1 MPTTSAIQ
9 PAAEVASHLGTLRA
23 LLRLVDPASPFQP
36 ILRSSIDL
44 VAWLALI
51 SRSSAALRRSLQ
63 STPQHAHQFFRL
75 AYTLCEP
82 AELFAFPP
90 DGYSLEE
97 APEIPTLSDVSAMCE
112 EDAAAIDAVIEAF
125 LEAAREQAAREV
137 ARKAA
142 IAETSST
149 NSAANHQPPFYT
161 LTVSTQNLTKSLSGP
176 GDLLGVMKQR
186 CKMSRPFRRKYQPLI
201 ASLDDTLNRLSQTGA
216 ADWAKQRLVYAK
228 LNYLLTQELLPR
240 LDEILD
246 TPPAGGKQSSR
257 TGSAARSQKNTLK
270 KKSQHAINSFRKAY
284 DLVRHEHDER
294 LALQY
299 HTLFRGLLESLA
311 STLASNGL
319 IALSATTPP
328 RIIKDIQRLPPDVID
343 KTLLASWDA
352 NLPESERYDTEVVL
366 AALHYLE
373 TCPEKHGH
381 NRNCRLTYG
390 FSEGDMAAWIRSGN
404 YDGADPTVEVSAR
417 NTAGTK
423 RAGRTLHR
431 LLPMSAAFHG
441 RRLWTPPLSRSMKS
455 TQHRLWTV
463 NPLLA
468 LLPRIATI
476 LATGNSTA
484 ATCDPST
491 PAAPRPT
498 PSRRNKGTR
507 PRRKT

>member
-63 STPQHAHQFFRL
+63 STPEHAHQFFRL

-82 AELFAFPP
+82 AEVFAFPP
-90 DGYSLEE
+90 DGYSLEK

-112 EDAAAIDAVIEAF
+112 EDAAAIDAVIDAVIEAF
-125 LEAAREQAAREV
+125 LE
-137 ARKAA
+137 AA

-149 NSAANHQPPFYT
+149 DSAANHQPPFYT

-176 GDLLGVMKQR
+176 GDLLGVMKQL
-186 CKMSRPFRRKYQPLI
+186 CKMSRPFRREYQPLI

-257 TGSAARSQKNTLK
+257 TGSAARSQKNALK

-319 IALSATTPP
+319 IAGSATTPP

-352 NLPESERYDTEVVL
+352 NLPETERYDTEVVL

-373 TCPEKHGH
+373 TCPAKHGH
-381 NRNCRLTYG
+381 DRNCRLTYG
-390 FSEGDMAAWIRSGN
+390 FSEGDMAAWIRSGD
-404 YDGADPTVEVSAR
+404 YDGADPTVELSAKNPAR
-417 NTAGTK
+417 TK

-431 LLPMSAAFHG
+431 LLSMSAAFHG
-441 RRLWTPPLSRSMKS
+441 RHSWAPPLRRSMKS

-491 PAAPRPT
+491 PAAQRPT

-507 PRRKT
+507 ASRKT

>member
-1 MPTTSAIQ
+1 MPTNSAIQ

-51 SRSSAALRRSLQ
+51 SRFSAALRRSLQ
-63 STPQHAHQFFRL
+63 STPEHAHQFFRL
-75 AYTLCEP
+75 ADTLCEP
-82 AELFAFPP
+82 AEVFAFPP

-97 APEIPTLSDVSAMCE
+97 SPEIPSFSRTSAMCE
-112 EDAAAIDAVIEAF
+112 EDAAAIDA
-125 LEAAREQAAREV
+125 
-137 ARKAA
+137 A
-142 IAETSST
+142 IAETRDT
-149 NSAANHQPPFYT
+149 NSAANPQSLFNT

-176 GDLLGVMKQR
+176 GGLLRVMKRR
-186 CKMSRPFRRKYQPLI
+186 CRMSRPFRPKYQPLI
-201 ASLDDTLNRLSQTGA
+201 ASLDDTLNRLSQADA
-216 ADWAKQRLVYAK
+216 ADWPQQRLLYAK

-240 LDEILD
+240 LDEILA
-246 TPPAGGKQSSR
+246 TRPAGGKQSSR
-257 TGSAARSQKNTLK
+257 TGSAARSQKNALK
-270 KKSQHAINSFRKAY
+270 KKSQNAINLFRKAY
-284 DLVRHEHDER
+284 DLVRHEYDER
-294 LALQY
+294 FAVQY
-299 HTLFRGLLESLA
+299 HTLFRGLLESLV
-311 STLASNGL
+311 STLASKGL
-319 IALSATTPP
+319 IAESATTPP

-352 NLPESERYDTEVVL
+352 NLPETEGYDTEVVL

-431 LLPMSAAFHG
+431 LLSMSAAFHG
-441 RRLWTPPLSRSMKS
+441 RQSWTPPLRRSTKS
-455 TQHRLWTV
+455 TQNRLWTV
-463 NPLLA
+463 NPFLA

-491 PAAPRPT
+491 PAAQRPT
-498 PSRRNKGTR
+498 PPRRNKGTR

>member
-23 LLRLVDPASPFQP
+23 LLRLVDPSSPFQP

-63 STPQHAHQFFRL
+63 STPEHAHQFFRL

-82 AELFAFPP
+82 AEVFAFPP
-90 DGYSLEE
+90 DGYSLEK

-112 EDAAAIDAVIEAF
+112 EDAAAIDA
-125 LEAAREQAAREV
+125 
-137 ARKAA
+137 A
-142 IAETSST
+142 IAETRGT
-149 NSAANHQPPFYT
+149 DSAANPQSLFNT

-176 GDLLGVMKQR
+176 GGLLGVMKQR

-201 ASLDDTLNRLSQTGA
+201 ASLDDTLKRLSQTGA

-228 LNYLLTQELLPR
+228 LGYLLTQELLPR
-240 LDEILD
+240 LDEILA
-246 TPPAGGKQSSR
+246 TRPADEKTSSR
-257 TGSAARSQKNTLK
+257 TGSAARSQKNSLK
-270 KKSQHAINSFRKAY
+270 KKSQHAVNSFRKAH

-299 HTLFRGLLESLA
+299 HTLFQGLLESLA

-352 NLPESERYDTEVVL
+352 NLPETEKFDTEVVL

-373 TCPEKHGH
+373 TCPEKHRH
-381 NRNCRLTYG
+381 DRNCRLTYG
-390 FSEGDMAAWIRSGN
+390 FSEGDMAAWIRSGD
-404 YDGADPTVEVSAR
+404 YGGANPTAEVSAKS
-417 NTAGTK
+417 TARTK
-423 RAGRTLHR
+423 RVGRTLHR

-441 RRLWTPPLSRSMKS
+441 RRLWTPRLRRNTKS

-484 ATCDPST
+484 ATSDPAT
-491 PAAPRPT
+491 PTAQRPT

>member
-1 MPTTSAIQ
+1 MPTNSAIQ

-51 SRSSAALRRSLQ
+51 SRFSAALRRSLQ
-63 STPQHAHQFFRL
+63 STPEHAHQFFRL
-75 AYTLCEP
+75 ADTLCEP
-82 AELFAFPP
+82 AEVFAFPP

-97 APEIPTLSDVSAMCE
+97 SPEIPSFSRTSAMCE
-112 EDAAAIDAVIEAF
+112 EDAAAIDA
-125 LEAAREQAAREV
+125 
-137 ARKAA
+137 A

-149 NSAANHQPPFYT
+149 DSAANHQPPFYT

-186 CKMSRPFRRKYQPLI
+186 CKMSRPFRRRHQPLI

-257 TGSAARSQKNTLK
+257 TGSAARSQKNALK

-319 IALSATTPP
+319 IAVSATTPP

-352 NLPESERYDTEVVL
+352 NLPETERYDTEVVL

-373 TCPEKHGH
+373 TCPAKHGH
-381 NRNCRLTYG
+381 DRNCRLTYG
-390 FSEGDMAAWIRSGN
+390 FSEGDMAAWIRSGD
-404 YDGADPTVEVSAR
+404 YDGADPTVELSAKNPAR
-417 NTAGTK
+417 TK

-431 LLPMSAAFHG
+431 LLSMSAAFHG
-441 RRLWTPPLSRSMKS
+441 RHSWAPPLRRSMKS

-491 PAAPRPT
+491 PAAQRPT